1 MPSHDR
7 HAPANRRRVRRARS
21 RTRSRGATIVE
32 YALLLFLVLVVA
44 AFSVK
49 LLGNTTRQGV
59 DHATMQ
65 FY

>member
-1 MPSHDR
+1 MPSPDDR
-7 HAPANRRRVRRARS
+7 VPVKRRRVRRAG
-21 RTRSRGATIVE
+21 SRGATIVE

>member
-1 MPSHDR
+1 MNRMPSHDL
-7 HAPANRRRVRRARS
+7 HAPAARRRVRR
-21 RTRSRGATIVE
+21 TGSRGATIVE